1 MTKEELMQ
9 EIEKLKVSLNA
20 HEEQVKDLS
29 HDLKTAEQ
37 RLADCDKPKLTSKQF
52 EAIHRAVENG
62 VENFNFSDAD
72 SYEYEMGIEYD
83 NKVYLDHINFEGH
96 EDLSGDIIRNV
107 EDLFGVADE
116 SDDTGSS
123 ECSVPSE

>member
-37 RLADCDKPKLTSKQF
+37 RLADCDKPKLTEKQLGDIQT
-52 EAIHRAVENG
+52 AIEKAVDG
-62 VENFNFSDAD
+62 FNFDEPD
-72 SYEYEMGIEYD
+72 SYDVEFGMEYD
-83 NKVYLDHINFEGH
+83 NKVYLSHVDFNEHS
-96 EDLSGDIIRNV
+96 DLSGQIYQDV
-107 EDLFGVADE
+107 ENLFGIADE
-116 SDDTGSS
+116 SDDTD
-123 ECSVPSE
+123 SVPSE